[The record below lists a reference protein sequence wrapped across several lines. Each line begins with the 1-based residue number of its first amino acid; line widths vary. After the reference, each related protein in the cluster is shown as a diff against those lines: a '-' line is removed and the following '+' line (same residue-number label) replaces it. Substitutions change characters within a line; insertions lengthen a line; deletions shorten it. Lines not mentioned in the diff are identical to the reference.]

1 MQHRRRG
8 RRNPRARGEYM
19 QCQNDGAYRGVYFV
33 EIESNHGK
41 QKKTLNKNCEKDTN
55 HIEEK
60 KIETSSF
67 CPYTII

>member
-1 MQHRRRG
+1 
-8 RRNPRARGEYM
+8 M

-41 QKKTLNKNCEKDTN
+41 QKKTLNKNRKKETN

-60 KIETSSF
+60 KIETSPF

>member
-1 MQHRRRG
+1 
-8 RRNPRARGEYM
+8 M

-41 QKKTLNKNCEKDTN
+41 QQKKDAKENLWKRKQ
-55 HIEEK
+55 EK

-67 CPYTII
+67 CPYTIIWSKNKKE